1 MIGIVDA
8 DLYVFKSGFAAE
20 KKYKHVLENGD
31 VEHKRDVEPLSHAL
45 HNLDNMIRKVGREF
59 KDGLEF
65 YLTGKDNFR
74 KKINPD
80 YKANRSP
87 FSKPYFFD
95 EIREHLVK
103 KYGAVIVDG
112 MEADDAI
119 GLRATDGSGNT
130 CIVTIDKDLD
140 QIEGPHYNFDK
151 EIHYNVSYRDG
162 IKYFYR
168 QMLSGDSTDNIGG
181 IHGIGPVT
189 ARKLIEGCTKERAC
203 WQTVRGEWY
212 KHYPDGVH
220 GRSVDSVLLATG
232 AQLWI
237 RRTGRIEW
245 SPPS

>member
-8 DLYVFKSGFAAE
+8 DIYVFKSGFAAE

-103 KYGAVIVDG
+103 KYGAIIVDG

-151 EIHYNVSYRDG
+151 EIHYNVSAIEGLRS
-162 IKYFYR
+162 FYR
-168 QMLSGDSTDNIGG
+168 QMLTGDRVDNVPG
-181 IHGIGPVT
+181 IDGVGPVT
-189 ARKLIEGCTKERAC
+189 AAKLINALNKEHSMAAVVKA
-203 WQTVRGEWY
+203 QWY
-212 KHYPDGVH
+212 LAYPNGYKGMSLKD
-220 GRSVDSVLLATG
+220 VLPNLAEL
-232 AQLWI
+232 LWI
-237 RRTGRIEW
+237 QRTGREQW
-245 SPPS
+245 KPK